1 MVGCNDINL
10 VYRDW
15 FSNFQSIV
23 EQHIRRETVVIRP
36 HDKPLMNG
44 KVRGAI
50 RKRNRLLKI
59 HSRLKSPASWEKYR
73 IQRNYTSSLIR
84 HSKKIYYENL
94 NSKLSDPTICSKK
107 WWGIIQ
113 SLYGQKIQGTIP
125 PLVEGSRTIF
135 DAKEKAELFNEYF
148 ASQSTLD
155 DSMAELP
162 FEIEYFQS
170 SRILLHVTTT
180 EREIRDLFSYL
191 YISKACGPDIAIK

>member
-1 MVGCNDINL
+1 
-10 VYRDW
+10 
-15 FSNFQSIV
+15 
-23 EQHIRRETVVIRP
+23 
-36 HDKPLMNG
+36 MNG

-59 HSRLKSPASWEKYR
+59 YSRLKSPASWEKYR
-73 IQRNYTSSLIR
+73 IQRNYTSSLMR

-107 WWGIIQ
+107 WWGIVK

-155 DSMAELP
+155 DSMAELL

-170 SRILLHVTTT
+170 SRILSQVTTT
-180 EREIRDLFSYL
+180 EREIRDLFSCL
-191 YISKACGPDIAIK
+191 DISKACGPDGISNKIIKICADGLSGALNWLTCHFW